1 MTVEATTKALEQIHT
16 HMAGTVENAQRIGAA
31 ALHQTQISHQ
41 VDALVGRVSSDVAQ
55 NASASHQLSATVSE
69 VASTASELSHI
80 AESIRSEVAQFRV

>member
-1 MTVEATTKALEQIHT
+1 QIHT